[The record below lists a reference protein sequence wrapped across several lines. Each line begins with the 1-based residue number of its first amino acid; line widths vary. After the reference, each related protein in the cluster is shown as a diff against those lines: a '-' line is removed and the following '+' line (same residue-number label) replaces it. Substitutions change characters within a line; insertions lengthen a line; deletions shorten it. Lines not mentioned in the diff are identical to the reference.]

1 MTGYW
6 DTYKLDIPM
15 QLAMAMAMT
24 SSERKPPSMPP
35 SQDEAHTMIGDFT
48 EITVSNSDVV
58 LHLVRVTSAR
68 LNGRM
73 PDIPEVEI
81 WSTVVLW
88 MFLSLLFSSLYF
100 FGSRPSTNGVGTG
113 FYHLRR

>member
-35 SQDEAHTMIGDFT
+35 SHDEAHTRIGDFT
-48 EITVSNSDVV
+48 EITVSNSDND
-58 LHLVRVTSAR
+58 LHLVRYKW
-68 LNGRM
+68 
-73 PDIPEVEI
+73 EI
-81 WSTVVLW
+81 
-88 MFLSLLFSSLYF
+88 
-100 FGSRPSTNGVGTG
+100 
-113 FYHLRR
+113 